1 MIGRKPSANVITYC
15 TGMHCDES
23 IRLLLP
29 VAGRVEHLVV
39 GDVSP
44 IYSVN
49 I

>member
-1 MIGRKPSANVITYC
+1 MIGRKPSANVTTYC
-15 TGMHCDES
+15 TGMHCDKS
-23 IRLLLP
+23 IHLLLL

-39 GDVSP
+39 GNVSP